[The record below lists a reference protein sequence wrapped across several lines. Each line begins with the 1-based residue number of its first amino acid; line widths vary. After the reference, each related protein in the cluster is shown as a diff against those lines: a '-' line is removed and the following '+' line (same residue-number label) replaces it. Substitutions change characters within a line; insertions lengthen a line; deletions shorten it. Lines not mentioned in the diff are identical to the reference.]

1 MAKAT
6 PQPRSWPPGQG
17 LRQQEAR
24 DDGGSE
30 RNILREPRSASRSL
44 QQQQSSG
51 VRAGH
56 HHRRRWLLLRR
67 HGLDHLQVRAGAVRL
82 RRHIRRPWSVPLG
95 LQSRRPQLPHRLN
108 GTDGQPIE
116 GRVAE
121 WNEGDEQRKLPNV
134 DHVQPGVTVEGA
146 TITAP
151 EDSPN
156 TDGIHLHM
164 SRGVSVTGSTMRTGD
179 DCISI
184 GQGVSNVWIE
194 NIKCGPGHGISIG
207 SLGASPGEAGVQ
219 NVTASLVVFTGTQ
232 NGFRVKT
239 WANPYA
245 GFVKDVTFEHATMNN
260 VQNPIVIDQNYCP
273 GNGNCPNKISGV
285 TFSDV
290 QGTSAT
296 LVAVTLDCSRSNP
309 CTGIELNNIKLTY
322 KGKGGQQAQSI
333 CSNAKG
339 KNSGFVV
346 PPSCL
351 R

>member
-1 MAKAT
+1 MVVPKGTFFVSRALLQGPCNNNNLRVFVQGTIIADAGYSSAAT
-6 PQPRSWPPGQG
+6 DWITFKYVQG
-17 LRQQEAR
+17 LSVYGGTFDGRGQSLWAR
-24 DDGGSE
+24 KAAGRSCPTGS
-30 RNILREPRSASRSL
+30 
-44 QQQQSSG
+44 
-51 VRAGH
+51 
-56 HHRRRWLLLRR
+56 
-67 HGLDHLQVRAGAVRL
+67 
-82 RRHIRRPWSVPLG
+82 
-95 LQSRRPQLPHRLN
+95 
-108 GTDGQPIE
+108 T
-116 GRVAE
+116 
-121 WNEGDEQRKLPNV
+121 
-134 DHVQPGVTVEGA
+134 PGVTVEGA

-207 SLGASPGEAGVQ
+207 SLGASPGRPVQ

-232 NGFRVKT
+232 IGFRVKT

-273 GNGNCPNKISGV
+273 GNGNCPNKSSGIKISGV

-309 CTGIELNNIKLTY
+309 YRDRTE
-322 KGKGGQQAQSI
+322 QHQANLQRPYYWA
-333 CSNAKG
+333 NRPA
-339 KNSGFVV
+339 NRPDTEF
-346 PPSCL
+346 
-351 R
+351 

>member
-1 MAKAT
+1 MAAYSVVDFGAKADGQSDSAAALLAT
-6 PQPRSWPPGQG
+6 WAKACGSKKPATMVVPKGTFFVSRALLQGPCNNNNLRVFVQGTIIADAGYSSAATDWITFKYVQG
-17 LRQQEAR
+17 LSVYGGTF
-24 DDGGSE
+24 DGRGQSLWACKAAGRSCPTGSTA
-30 RNILREPRSASRSL
+30 LTVS
-44 QQQQSSG
+44 QSKDVLLSG
-51 VRAGH
+51 TKVMNSENF
-56 HHRRRWLLLRR
+56 
-67 HGLDHLQVRAGAVRL
+67 QMS
-82 RRHIRRPWSVPLG
+82 IMFS
-95 LQSRRPQLPHRLN
+95 Q
-108 GTDGQPIE
+108 
-116 GRVAE
+116 
-121 WNEGDEQRKLPNV
+121 
-134 DHVQPGVTVEGA
+134 GVTVEGA

-273 GNGNCPNKISGV
+273 GNGNCPNKSSGIKISGV

-309 CTGIELNNIKLTY
+309 CTGDRTE
-322 KGKGGQQAQSI
+322 QHQANLQ
-333 CSNAKG
+333 
-339 KNSGFVV
+339 
-346 PPSCL
+346 